1 MVKLD
6 EQDSSL
12 NTARENRGQS
22 NIKSELRGRELIYID
37 TDDDITSLVE
47 KIKEASGAVVA
58 LVPPKRIG
66 VLQSVVNLRLLQRAA
81 KTAKKHL
88 AIVTTDPALVN
99 LAAGLAIPVAKNIN
113 AQAKI
118 PEVTN
123 EEEISDVIEGN
134 DIDVTNSKG
143 RAHNLSEDK
152 EISAAV
158 AAIETDDRIHNDRD
172 ADGIPDDEQYER
184 PKPVKK
190 QIKIPSIN
198 GLRTKLLIGGGLAVV
213 LIGFL
218 TWALVFAP
226 QATIT
231 IIAKTSAVKVAK
243 ALSLIP
249 SGDKDAAAGLLQPVV
264 KQTKANETVEF
275 EATGSKEVGEKAT
288 GTVVVC
294 NKKPIR
300 TSLTSTVDNIAVIPA
315 GTRLY
320 VNGMQFETNA
330 NIKVPGYSDE
340 QGLEEK
346 RVCMSVKAT
355 AVNIGEEY
363 NVAAGTLLEVAGFSQ
378 NDVAAEVTE
387 AFTGGSKETVKIVQQ
402 SDIDKALEELNKKGE
417 SEDKTKDDLKSQMA
431 ATTIAIDNSFN
442 VTRSEAKITPAV
454 NEISENGKATAS
466 VELTYTLVGVN
477 RTDLNEIVD
486 AQLAEEIDPN
496 TQKVYNNG
504 LNEVQF
510 SDFQAN
516 NSGYT
521 VTIKTE
527 GHVGPIINSDDVK
540 KEAVGKKSE
549 EIKAMLMKTSG
560 VNDVSVIMSPFWINK
575 APAVDKITVNFQI
588 SE

>member
-231 IIAKTSAVKVAK
+231 IMAKTSTVKITK

-288 GTVVVC
+288 GTVAFC
-294 NKKPIR
+294 YNETNFNGDTGNKNAF
-300 TSLTSTVDNIAVIPA
+300 TLPA

-320 VNGMQFETNA
+320 ANNVQFTTDSDLPIEGGR
-330 NIKVPGYSDE
+330 KVASDSCE
-340 QGLEEK
+340 IYY
-346 RVCMSVKAT
+346 RVKVT
-355 AVNIGEEY
+355 AVNIGEEG
-363 NVAAGTLLEVAGFSQ
+363 NIAENTEMIVADYPNLEAIAYD
-378 NDVAAEVTE
+378 N
-387 AFTGGSKETVKIVQQ
+387 FTGGSKRMVKSVQQ
-402 SDIDKALEELNKKGE
+402 SDIDKALEELSKKGE
-417 SEDKTKDDLKSQMA
+417 SEDKIKDDLKSQMA

-442 VTRSEAKITPAV
+442 VARSEAKITPAV
-454 NEISENGKATAS
+454 NEIAENGKATAS

-504 LNEVQF
+504 LSEVQF

-560 VNDVSVIMSPFWINK
+560 VNDVSVTMSPFWINK

>member
-6 EQDSSL
+6 EQDLSL

-81 KTAKKHL
+81 KTVKKHL

-231 IIAKTSAVKVAK
+231 IMAKTSTVKITK
-243 ALSLIP
+243 ALS
-249 SGDKDAAAGLLQPVV
+249 LLQPVV

-288 GTVVVC
+288 GTVAFC
-294 NKKPIR
+294 YNETNFNGDTGNKNAF
-300 TSLTSTVDNIAVIPA
+300 TLPA

-320 VNGMQFETNA
+320 ANNVQFTTDSDLPIEGGRKVGSDSCETYYRV
-330 NIKVPGYSDE
+330 KV
-340 QGLEEK
+340 
-346 RVCMSVKAT
+346 T
-355 AVNIGEEY
+355 AVNIGEEG
-363 NVAAGTLLEVAGFSQ
+363 NIAENTEMIVA
-378 NDVAAEVTE
+378 DYP
-387 AFTGGSKETVKIVQQ
+387 VQQ

-417 SEDKTKDDLKSQMA
+417 SEDKIKDDLKSQMA
-431 ATTIAIDNSFN
+431 ATTVAIDNSFN
-442 VTRSEAKITPAV
+442 VARSEAKITPAV
-454 NEISENGKATAS
+454 NEIAENGKATAS

-496 TQKVYNNG
+496 TQKIYNNG

-560 VNDVSVIMSPFWINK
+560 VNDVSVTMSPFWINK

>member
-6 EQDSSL
+6 EQDLSL

-190 QIKIPSIN
+190 QIKIPNIN

-231 IIAKTSAVKVAK
+231 IMAKTSTVKITK

-288 GTVVVC
+288 GTVAFC
-294 NKKPIR
+294 YNETNFNGDTGNKNAF
-300 TSLTSTVDNIAVIPA
+300 TLPA

-320 VNGMQFETNA
+320 ANNVQFTTDSDLPIEGGRKVGSDSCETYYRV
-330 NIKVPGYSDE
+330 KV
-340 QGLEEK
+340 
-346 RVCMSVKAT
+346 T
-355 AVNIGEEY
+355 AVNIGEEG
-363 NVAAGTLLEVAGFSQ
+363 NIAENTEMIVADYPNLEAIAYD
-378 NDVAAEVTE
+378 N
-387 AFTGGSKETVKIVQQ
+387 FTGGSKRMVKSVQQ

-417 SEDKTKDDLKSQMA
+417 SEDKIKDDLKSQMA
-431 ATTIAIDNSFN
+431 ATTVAIDNSFN
-442 VTRSEAKITPAV
+442 VARSEAKITPAV
-454 NEISENGKATAS
+454 NEIAENGKATAS

-496 TQKVYNNG
+496 TQKIYNNG

-560 VNDVSVIMSPFWINK
+560 VNDVSVTMSPFWINK